1 MTANETL
8 KSTAKALPLP
18 VQSVLKWGVRQPT
31 KSKQAFELAR
41 TKYKIDAAGRS
52 GKTVRLLDF
61 DVQINPGPTPHDL
74 YEDIF
79 VNHVYDFEA
88 ERSDPLILDCGSNI
102 GMSLLYFK
110 HKYPKARIIGFE
122 PDPTIL
128 DYLQENIARNHLTDV
143 QVVNAALASN
153 PGTITL
159 NSDGGA
165 ASHLSDYKPE
175 DDAEWTTFEVPCVR
189 LSDYLTEPVDFM
201 KMNIEGAE
209 YEVLS
214 ECEPRIGQIREMNIE
229 YHRLPGVPCTLND
242 ILELLHRN
250 GFMYTVSDFGIAM
263 YGSAASAGPP
273 GSAGSLVA
281 PDQRPQVRLTAL
293 RYVTKA
299 VGDRISRRSHPWR
312 S

>member
-1 MTANETL
+1 MIANETL
-8 KSTAKALPLP
+8 KSTAKALPYP
-18 VQSVLKWGVRQPT
+18 VQSVLKWGTRQPGNT
-31 KSKQAFELAR
+31 KHALELAR
-41 TKYKIDAAGRS
+41 NSLTKLKIDAAGRS
-52 GKTVRLLDF
+52 GKAVRLLDF
-61 DVQINPGPTPHDL
+61 DVLINHGQTPLDL

-79 VNHVYDFEA
+79 LNHVYDFEA

-102 GMSLLYFK
+102 GMSVLYFK
-110 HKYPKARIIGFE
+110 HRYPKARIIGFE

-128 DYLQENIARNHLTDV
+128 DYLRENVARNRLTDV

-175 DDAEWTTFEVPCVR
+175 DSAEWTTFEVPCVR

-214 ECEPRIGQIREMNIE
+214 ECESRIGQIREMCIE
-229 YHRLPGVPCTLND
+229 YHRLPGVPCTLHD
-242 ILELLHRN
+242 ILDLLHRN
-250 GFMYTVSDFGIAM
+250 GFVYTVSDFGIAM
-263 YGSAASAGPP
+263 YGSARPP
-273 GSAGSLVA
+273 
-281 PDQRPQVRLTAL
+281 VRLDPEA
-293 RYVTKA
+293 RWW
-299 VGDRISRRSHPWR
+299 RQISARKID
-312 S
+312 

>member
-1 MTANETL
+1 MITNETL
-8 KSTAKALPLP
+8 KSTAKTLPKP
-18 VQSVLKWGVRQPT
+18 VQSVLKWGIKQPS
-31 KSKQAFELAR
+31 KSKHALERAR
-41 TKYKIDAAGRS
+41 TKYTKYKIDAAGRS
-52 GKTVRLLDF
+52 GKAVRLLDF
-61 DVQINPGPTPHDL
+61 DVLINRGPTPHDL

-102 GMSLLYFK
+102 GISVLYYK
-110 HKYPKARIIGFE
+110 HRYPKARIIGFE

-159 NSDGGA
+159 NSDSGA
-165 ASHLSDYKPE
+165 ASHLTAYKPE
-175 DDAEWTTFEVPCVR
+175 DASEWTTFEVPCVR

-214 ECEPRIGQIREMNIE
+214 ECEPRIGQIREMSIE
-229 YHRLPGVPCTLND
+229 YHRLPGVPCTLHD
-242 ILELLHRN
+242 ILDLLHRN
-250 GFMYTVSDFGIAM
+250 GFTYTVSDFGIAM
-263 YGSAASAGPP
+263 YGSARPPVQLDPQARWWRQISARKI
-273 GSAGSLVA
+273 
-281 PDQRPQVRLTAL
+281 D
-293 RYVTKA
+293 
-299 VGDRISRRSHPWR
+299 
-312 S
+312 